1 MSDSATVPFDGEV
14 VEEAAGSHDIA
25 EEGLWEALAA
35 VQELADRHVGVD
47 GLVYEWRGS
56 FRDDPLLART
66 PDEWRLVVETRV
78 WRDFADRCG
87 LDRTTLRAVMAVHAA
102 HVDERHDADE
112 LPLGD
117 PLVLARP

>member
-1 MSDSATVPFDGEV
+1 MRDSPTVPFDERIV
-14 VEEAAGSHDIA
+14 VEAAASHDLSAA
-25 EEGLWEALAA
+25 ELWDALQA
-35 VQELADRHVGVD
+35 VQALADRHVGVD

-56 FRDDPLLART
+56 FPDDPVVDRT

-78 WRDFADRCG
+78 WRDFADRCD
-87 LDRTTLRAVMAVHAA
+87 LDRATLRAVMAVHAA
-102 HVDERHDADE
+102 HVDQLLDADE